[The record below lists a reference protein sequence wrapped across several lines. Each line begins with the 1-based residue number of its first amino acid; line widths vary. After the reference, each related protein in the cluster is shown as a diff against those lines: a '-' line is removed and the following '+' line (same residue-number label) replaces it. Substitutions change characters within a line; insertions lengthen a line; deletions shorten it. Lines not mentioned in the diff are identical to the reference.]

1 MMSASWLQIQKEN
14 GFNMSRITLTL
25 SHKMLTN
32 FTKVKYHLKKENL
45 TLVVWSLSKI
55 AWWTINVV
63 IEILKVRAREMC
75 ILRRNFVSTKTWIF
89 LPGTYFMV
97 RLQEQLKYF
106 VHNKLSTDKLWQN
119 VRVYLSG
126 HEVRCGS
133 FSASWSRNSAACRA
147 AAVQFLQLSLCVP
160 CPHRLQVRES
170 IRSWSSF
177 APRAQGQIIT
187 QTPDTVSTVWMLT
200 W

>member
-1 MMSASWLQIQKEN
+1 
-14 GFNMSRITLTL
+14 
-25 SHKMLTN
+25 
-32 FTKVKYHLKKENL
+32 
-45 TLVVWSLSKI
+45 
-55 AWWTINVV
+55 
-63 IEILKVRAREMC
+63 
-75 ILRRNFVSTKTWIF
+75 
-89 LPGTYFMV
+89 MV

-133 FSASWSRNSAACRA
+133 FSASRSRNSAACRA
-147 AAVQFLQLSLCVP
+147 AAVRLFISLCVP
-160 CPHRLQVRES
+160 HPHRLQVREN
-170 IRSWSSF
+170 IRSWSLF